1 LKKHASELHGWDS
14 FISEICAWNK
24 PVHVTPRLNLLHH
37 SIDTNI
43 DTGFRRAANMRLYHQ
58 ISAQQ
63 HIVNAIY
70 AITAINNTLE
80 GGSEFKAKRL

>member
-1 LKKHASELHGWDS
+1 
-14 FISEICAWNK
+14 
-24 PVHVTPRLNLLHH
+24 
-37 SIDTNI
+37 
-43 DTGFRRAANMRLYHQ
+43 MRLYYQ

-70 AITAINNTLE
+70 AITAINTLE